1 MGFIAGMVKIIV
13 GQNGPKQNAVRLLH
27 NHITA
32 KKNIANLD
40 QRLVS

>member
-32 KKNIANLD
+32 KKIL
-40 QRLVS
+40 QIWISGS